1 VESLDVGA
9 GTLSR
14 MHTDVDCLGQISVT
28 PRLLGADRDEVAD
41 LATLWAPTRLGLV
54 LRQYCD
60 RATVVAELRA
70 LIDAHFKPAGFLLHG
85 MVVAQT
91 EAGDVFTVAARH
103 NRVTSRQLWTA
114 EDDPIPDS
122 CRVIELDRRRRRD
135 GRPRDLPAG

>member
-1 VESLDVGA
+1 
-9 GTLSR
+9 

-28 PRLLGADRDEVAD
+28 PRLLGSDRDAVAD

-70 LIDAHFKPAGFLLHG
+70 LIDLHFKPGGFLLHG

-91 EAGDVFTVAARH
+91 EGGDVFTVAARR
-103 NRVTSRQLWTA
+103 NRVTSRQLWTT
-114 EDDPIPDS
+114 EDDPVPDS
-122 CRVIELDRRRRRD
+122 CRVIDLDSRRRRET
-135 GRPRDLPAG
+135 RPRDLPAG